1 MALPINTLSS
11 LHSLQDDED
20 HKPAPPPHDGA
31 LAPSTRDDVKYV
43 PADLR
48 VTSQLSKISWLP
60 DVLVFHSSIIP
71 TVLGPVLSVSL
82 FASSVA
88 VAALMWGKQ
97 VGLTNDVV
105 PLLSVVVGLLLGRG
119 MERNSSAY
127 ERYAE
132 FTPSRTPSIYGVAGR
147 RDFTSLISGARNL
160 SRRIWVSVTVPTP
173 PTDESQPSIT
183 RARLTEEKKKLI
195 RLVVAFVIATK
206 HHLRA
211 EGGVHHD
218 DLKGAPASSIR
229 LGKSRA
235 QRASTP
241 SPSVKLLLIS
251 DEEASLGLPTSTSP
265 ALRHSPSVSSDARL
279 SQSPLPQ
286 SPASELPHLSFA
298 RPAIDRI
305 KNPSG
310 ALKRRPTAGPVHTLP
325 PHLVGVSDNGKKRID
340 ERTPL
345 IKPGVKPDV
354 RRTPEDVRAAAETI
368 KRVEIGLERM
378 VELGLPLIIAHEISR
393 TIFRWSRMGCLEAI
407 GPAGMDAMQGLVQS
421 MTDQLGAMERMFSA
435 LPPEALTGMGQHN
448 QTPLPVIF
456 GVHLKQTVTLFL
468 CILPFTL
475 VDLMGWKMVVIVTCC
490 AFTMMGVEHIAA
502 QEEMPFGTDPGD
514 LNLDLF
520 CTELLCECEAIL
532 ELLPEGDE
540 DENDIF
546 LRSAEQADIDE
557 WADDGADG
565 E

>member
-1 MALPINTLSS
+1 MALPPNTLSS
-11 LHSLQDDED
+11 LHTLQDDED
-20 HKPAPPPHDGA
+20 HKP
-31 LAPSTRDDVKYV
+31 R
-43 PADLR
+43 
-48 VTSQLSKISWLP
+48 LSKISWLP

-82 FASSVA
+82 FAGSVA

-97 VGLTNDVV
+97 G
-105 PLLSVVVGLLLGRG
+105 
-119 MERNSSAY
+119 
-127 ERYAE
+127 
-132 FTPSRTPSIYGVAGR
+132 
-147 RDFTSLISGARNL
+147 
-160 SRRIWVSVTVPTP
+160 IWVSVTVPSP
-173 PTDESQPSIT
+173 PTDGSQPSIT

-218 DLKGAPASSIR
+218 DLKGALASSIP
-229 LGKSRA
+229 LGKPRRGGLGDGLIPFAGLLPDHLAGASLRQLRA
-235 QRASTP
+235 AGQEPSHIADDHLTSTRGLNMPLPP
-241 SPSVKLLLIS
+241 SPSVKSLLIN
-251 DEEASLGLPTSTSP
+251 DEEASLGLSTSTSP
-265 ALRHSPSVSSDARL
+265 ALRHSPSVSSVTRL
-279 SQSPLPQ
+279 SQSQSPLLQ

-298 RPAIDRI
+298 RSAIDRI
-305 KNPSG
+305 KNPTG
-310 ALKRRPTAGPVHTLP
+310 ALSRRPTAVRIVMPTGYADHAQDHAHMLP
-325 PHLVGVSDNGKKRID
+325 PHLVSVRDNGKKRID

-354 RRTPEDVRAAAETI
+354 RRTPEDVRAAKETI
-368 KRVEIGLERM
+368 KRTEIGLGRM
-378 VELGLPLIIAHEISR
+378 IELGLPLVIAHEISR
-393 TIFRWSRMGCLEAI
+393 TIFMWSRMGCLEAI
-407 GPAGMDAMQGLVQS
+407 GPAGMNAMQGLVQS
-421 MTDQLGAMERMFSA
+421 MTDQLGAMERM
-435 LPPEALTGMGQHN
+435 

-502 QEEMPFGTDPGD
+502 QVEMPFGTDPGD

-532 ELLPEGDE
+532 ERLPEGDE
-540 DENDIF
+540 DEHDIF
-546 LRSAEQADIDE
+546 LRSVEQVDIDE